1 MLAAVAPI
9 AVAALAPVSVTAAGG
24 PVAATLSATGASSGT
39 TITGATGIRVTI
51 ARNGAVAFAGPL
63 RPCRFGGGPDD
74 PTGARLAQIAVG
86 DLAGGDPGGPPGGRF
101 AQLPVAGLDGDGEPE
116 VLVDRSDGFTPC
128 CTLETAI
135 MRRDPFSGRYTE
147 LDRHWGESYR
157 VADLDGDRAAEL
169 LTGDL
174 RFYERFAP
182 RIAGFQL
189 PTKILQLRAGRLVDV
204 THRHPDVMRRH
215 TRSLDRLMRSTDAI
229 ADGRRE
235 GNRTIA
241 RAALRP
247 QLAAYTAEER
257 LLGRRAV
264 GDRRLAREV
273 RRHRVSTAFRR
284 ALLRFLT
291 RTGYR

>member
-1 MLAAVAPI
+1 VLLATASAI
-9 AVAALAPVSVTAAGG
+9 GVAALAPVSV
-24 PVAATLSATGASSGT
+24 SASSGPVT
-39 TITGATGIRVTI
+39 ATLTAIGAASENTITDATAIRLTI
-51 ARNGAVAFAGPL
+51 ARGGAIAFNGPL
-63 RPCRFGGGPDD
+63 RPCRFGCAPED
-74 PTGARLAQIAVG
+74 PS
-86 DLAGGDPGGPPGGRF
+86 GGRF
-101 AQLPVAGLDGDGEPE
+101 LELKAADLDGDGEAE

-135 MRRDPFSGRYTE
+135 MRRDAVSGRYTE

-169 LTGDL
+169 VTGDL

-189 PTKILQLRAGRLVDV
+189 PTEILQLQAGRLVEV
-204 THRHPDVMRRH
+204 TRRHPDVMRRH

-229 ADGRRE
+229 ADGRHT

-273 RRHRVSTAFRR
+273 GRHRVSTAFRR
-284 ALLRFLT
+284 ALLRFLS

>member
-1 MLAAVAPI
+1 VILATASAI
-9 AVAALAPVSVTAAGG
+9 AVAALAPVSISVSSGPVTA
-24 PVAATLSATGASSGT
+24 TLTATGAASENT
-39 TITGATGIRVTI
+39 MTDATGIRLTI
-51 ARNGAVAFAGPL
+51 ARGGAVAFKGPL
-63 RPCRFGGGPDD
+63 RPCRFGCASED
-74 PTGARLAQIAVG
+74 PS
-86 DLAGGDPGGPPGGRF
+86 GGRF
-101 AQLPVAGLDGDGEPE
+101 VELRAADLDGDGEAE

-157 VADLDGDRAAEL
+157 IADVDRDRRAEL
-169 LTGDL
+169 VTGDL

-189 PTKILQLRAGRLVDV
+189 PTKILQLRPRGLVDV
-204 THRHPDVMRRH
+204 TRRHPDVVRRH

-229 ADGRRE
+229 ADGRRS
-235 GNRTIA
+235 GDRTIA
-241 RAALRP
+241 RVALRP
-247 QLAAYTAEER
+247 QLAAYAAEER
-257 LLGRRAV
+257 LLGHRAV

-273 RRHRVSTAFRR
+273 RRRHVSAAFRR
-284 ALLRFLT
+284 ALLRFLA

>member
-1 MLAAVAPI
+1 VILATASAV
-9 AVAALAPVSVTAAGG
+9 AVAALAPVSVTASSG
-24 PVAATLSATGASSGT
+24 PVTATLTAIGAASEN
-39 TITGATGIRVTI
+39 TITDATAIRLTI
-51 ARNGAVAFAGPL
+51 ARNGTVAFNGPL
-63 RPCRFGGGPDD
+63 RACRFGCSQED
-74 PTGARLAQIAVG
+74 PSGARFVELKAA
-86 DLAGGDPGGPPGGRF
+86 D
-101 AQLPVAGLDGDGEPE
+101 LDGDGEAE

-135 MRRDPFSGRYTE
+135 LRRDPLSGAYTE
-147 LDRHWGESYR
+147 LDRHWGEDYR
-157 VADLDGDRAAEL
+157 VADIDHDRRAEL
-169 LTGDL
+169 VTGDL

-189 PTKILQLRAGRLVDV
+189 PVKILQLRRSGLVDV
-204 THRHPDVMRRH
+204 TRRHPAVVHRD
-215 TRSLDRLMRSTDAI
+215 TRSLDRLMRTTDAI
-229 ADGRRE
+229 ADGRRA
-235 GNRTIA
+235 GDRTIA

-273 RRHRVSTAFRR
+273 RRHHVSASFRR

>member
-1 MLAAVAPI
+1 VILATASAI
-9 AVAALAPVSVTAAGG
+9 AVAALAPVSV
-24 PVAATLSATGASSGT
+24 SASSGPVT
-39 TITGATGIRVTI
+39 ATVTAIGAASENTITDATRIRLTI
-51 ARNGAVAFAGPL
+51 ARGNAIAFNGPL
-63 RPCRFGGGPDD
+63 RACRFGCAPED
-74 PTGARLAQIAVG
+74 PS
-86 DLAGGDPGGPPGGRF
+86 GGRF
-101 AQLPVAGLDGDGEPE
+101 LELKAADLDGDGDAE

-135 MRRDPFSGRYTE
+135 MRRDPFTGLYRE

-157 VADLDGDRAAEL
+157 IVDFDHDRRREL

-189 PTKILQLRAGRLVDV
+189 PTKILQLRPRGLADV
-204 THRHPDVMRRH
+204 TRRHPGVVRRQV
-215 TRSLDRLMRSTDAI
+215 RSLDRLMRSTDAI
-229 ADGRRE
+229 ADGRRT

-247 QLAAYTAEER
+247 QLAAYAADER

-273 RRHRVSTAFRR
+273 RRHHVSAPFRR
-284 ALLRFLT
+284 ALLGFLA
-291 RTGYR
+291 RAGYR